1 MKKILTL
8 LLVLSLIFTF
18 VACSDQEESSTTTN
32 PTSATELSLTDILPS
47 IGDHFKNGKV
57 TVKESDKE
65 IYSVSIEDVTED
77 EVGSFKLAC
86 RKGDFSDVS
95 FSTKTNFQARTTDNK
110 YYVSLQYLP
119 KEDTNSKTNVV
130 NIICGVVT
138 SNTTAQDG

>member
-18 VACSDQEESSTTTN
+18 VACSDQEGSSSTTTN
-32 PTSATELSLTDILPS
+32 STSATELSLTDILPS

-57 TVKESDKE
+57 TVKASDKE

-77 EVGSFKLAC
+77 EVGSFKLSC
-86 RKGDFSDVS
+86 RKGNFSNVS

-138 SNTTAQDG
+138 SNTTA

>member
-18 VACSDQEESSTTTN
+18 VACSKQEDGTTTSST
-32 PTSATELSLTDILPS
+32 SVKELSLTDILPS

-86 RKGDFSDVS
+86 RKGNFSDVS